1 MNAELLKARTKA
13 YAVAAIKFYATLP
26 KSEEN
31 QVLGKQFLR
40 ASTSVAGN
48 YRAACR
54 GRSTK
59 EFYAKICIVVEEADE
74 SLFWLEL
81 FTESELVRKERTS
94 TLMEECQQLVKIFSS
109 TKRTVGDQL
118 NSGDKNKAA

>member
-1 MNAELLKARTKA
+1 MNAEMLKSRTKA
-13 YAVAAIKFYATLP
+13 YSVAAIRFFASLP
-26 KSEEN
+26 KTEEN
-31 QVLGKQFLR
+31 QVLGKQYLR

-54 GRSTK
+54 GRSDK

-81 FTESELVRKERTS
+81 FTESDLVPYEKCKPLIQECQELVR
-94 TLMEECQQLVKIFSS
+94 IFSS
-109 TKRTVGDQL
+109 TKRTMGNRLNGDA
-118 NSGDKNKAA
+118 NKAA

>member
-1 MNAELLKARTKA
+1 MNAEILKARTKA
-13 YAVAAIKFYATLP
+13 FAVAAIKFHVSLP

-40 ASTSVAGN
+40 STTSVAGN

-54 GRSTK
+54 GRSDK
-59 EFYAKICIVVEEADE
+59 EFYSKICIVVEEADE

-81 FTESELVRKERTS
+81 FTEAGLVSMEKCKSLMTECNELVR
-94 TLMEECQQLVKIFSS
+94 IFSS
-109 TKRTVGDQL
+109 TKRTMGERL
-118 NSGDKNKAA
+118 YGSGKKAA

>member
-1 MNAELLKARTKA
+1 MNAEILKARTKA
-13 YAVAAIKFYATLP
+13 YAVAAIKFYASLP

-40 ASTSVAGN
+40 SSTSVAGN

-59 EFYAKICIVVEEADE
+59 EFYAKICIVVEEGDE

-81 FTESELVRKERTS
+81 FNEAELVS
-94 TLMEECQQLVKIFSS
+94 TVRCAPLMKECQELVKIFSS
-109 TKRTVGDQL
+109 TKRTMGDRL
-118 NSGDKNKAA
+118 NGSGNKAA

>member
-1 MNAELLKARTKA
+1 MNAEILKARTKA
-13 YAVAAIKFYATLP
+13 YAVAAIKFYALLP

-40 ASTSVAGN
+40 SSTSVAGN

-54 GRSTK
+54 GRSDR
-59 EFYAKICIVVEEADE
+59 EFYSKICIVVEEADE

-81 FTESELVRKERTS
+81 FLEADLVEPIKCEPLMKECSE
-94 TLMEECQQLVKIFSS
+94 LVKIFSS
-109 TKRTVGDQL
+109 TK
-118 NSGDKNKAA
+118 KNNG